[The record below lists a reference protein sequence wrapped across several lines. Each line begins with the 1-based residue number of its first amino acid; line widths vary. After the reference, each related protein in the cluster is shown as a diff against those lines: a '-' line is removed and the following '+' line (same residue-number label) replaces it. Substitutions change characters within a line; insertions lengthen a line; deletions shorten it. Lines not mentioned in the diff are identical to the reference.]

1 MKKTGTLLLSFLLL
15 NLGIAEASDVKTGAK
30 VTLSQD
36 APSNVYVAAGEM
48 NINAKVN
55 GDLVGAGGEIRV
67 NGTTQQDVLLAGGE
81 IRLNAQ
87 SEGDVR
93 ILGGEVR
100 VTQNVKGDLTIMGGE
115 ITIDEGVSIGGDLII
130 MGGEVELNGQVL
142 GKVHLA
148 GGKFEMDGSV
158 EGGIEAQAG
167 FVQINGR
174 VNGTSKIA
182 AQKMILGSNAFF
194 GGNIEYWV
202 KHHRPNFAGKLAD
215 GVVASY
221 TSSLEPDW
229 ADWEYKLTNMSHKV
243 KKGIGFFQVFSGLL
257 MTFLLIAFGDKL
269 FTRYAGRASQN
280 MGPAFGLGSMLLIGL
295 PILSG
300 IACATVIG
308 IPVGVVGMG
317 VYGIMMSMSV
327 ALPAVLAAYE
337 WRKLKNQDWSR
348 GGLTLVSI
356 GIFLGLRLVSRFPFF
371 GWIIGFAAAAIAFG
385 YIYMIIRKKI
395 EPVEPATHSSDEDKD
410 GEDFV

>member
-15 NLGIAEASDVKTGAK
+15 NLGIAGASDVKTGAK

-36 APSNVYVAAGEM
+36 APNNVYIAAGEVTV
-48 NINAKVN
+48 NAKVN
-55 GDLVGAGGEIRV
+55 GDLVSAGGEIRI

-93 ILGGEVR
+93 ILGGKVR
-100 VTQNVKGDLTIMGGE
+100 VTQNVKGDLTVMGGE
-115 ITIDEGVSIGGDLII
+115 ISIDEGVSIGGDLII
-130 MGGEVELNGQVL
+130 MGGKVELNGHVQ

-148 GGKFEMDGSV
+148 SGEFEMDGTV
-158 EGGIEAQAG
+158 EGGVETQTG
-167 FVQINGR
+167 VMKINGR
-174 VNGTSKIA
+174 INGESKIA
-182 AQKMILGSNAFF
+182 AQKLILGSSAFF
-194 GGNIEYWV
+194 GGNLQYWV
-202 KHHRPNFAGKLAD
+202 KQDRPNFDGKLAD
-215 GVVASY
+215 GVSATY

-229 ADWEYKLTNMSHKV
+229 ADWEYKLSNVSHKV

-269 FTRYAGRASQN
+269 FSRYAGRASQN
-280 MGPAFGLGSMLLIGL
+280 MGPAFGLGAMLLFGI

-300 IACATVIG
+300 LACVTLIG

-327 ALPAVLAAYE
+327 ALPAVIAAYE
-337 WRKLKNQDWSR
+337 WRKIKGQEWSR
-348 GGLTLVSI
+348 GGVTLVAI
-356 GIFLGLRLVSRFPFF
+356 GIFLGLRLVSHFPFF
-371 GWIIGFAAAAIAFG
+371 GWIIGFTAAAIAFG

-395 EPVEPATHSSDEDKD
+395 GPAEPATHASDEDKD